1 MYMYIFAP
9 AHDVLWKDLER
20 GSLQKLILENLVPLL
35 NSGLGLLSLS
45 KMLMDNLCWD
55 FSEIAFLQLTGRTVF
70 LVPLNLP
77 KDLVS
82 RQLLALCSDIS
93 GKANW

>member
-1 MYMYIFAP
+1 MI
-9 AHDVLWKDLER
+9 
-20 GSLQKLILENLVPLL
+20 
-35 NSGLGLLSLS
+35 
-45 KMLMDNLCWD
+45 
-55 FSEIAFLQLTGRTVF
+55 

-93 GKANW
+93 GKAG